1 MTDRLD
7 NRPAQATL
15 ELSGMHCQGC
25 ANNIERA
32 LSKLDGVREA
42 HATFAAEQATVAYDS
57 ARIDPAALVAAV
69 EAAGYRARL
78 AETVTPE
85 DRSDQAELAARA
97 ARRRLVIAWAFA
109 GPAMAAMLVHMAF
122 HVAGH
127 GTSRLVF
134 DAAMTLLALPVLFW
148 AGSATFSSAFRSARG
163 LAPNMDVLIVLGSL
177 AALVTGP
184 LYLAGLIGAS
194 FAAVGAMIMAF
205 HLTGRHLEAK
215 ARGRASRAIRELLE
229 LGAKTARVERD
240 GSEIDLP
247 IAQLQVGD
255 VMIVR
260 PGEKIPTDGQVV
272 SGHSSVDESMVSGES
287 APVEK
292 AESDDVVGA
301 TVNQRGSLRVRA
313 TRIGSDTF
321 LAQVV
326 RLVRQAQGS
335 RTEIQ
340 AFADRVTIWFVP
352 AVVVLSLLTF
362 AAWAAL
368 PEPMGRLA
376 DWARPVLW
384 WLPAAGETGR
394 WAMATFAAIA
404 VLVIACPCALGLAT
418 PTALMVAG
426 GLGARSGL
434 LIRSGNA
441 LEQMGR
447 ATTVVLDKTGTLTVG
462 RPAVTELVP
471 AAGVSEE
478 ELLQAAATAERRSE
492 HPLASAIL
500 SAAEQRGLTLGETED
515 FQAVP
520 GEGVRADQASGQ
532 TIRVGSREL
541 VEQDGADCVPL
552 DGAFAELQDR
562 GRTAMFVARGRVLLG
577 VVAVADA
584 LKPGAAEVV
593 TELRAMGIE
602 VAMVTGDN
610 QRTAEAVA
618 REAGI
623 DRIMAEVRP
632 AEKAREIQ
640 RLRSLARGPVVMVGD
655 GINDAPALAA
665 ADVGVALGT
674 GTDIAI
680 ESSGI
685 TLTSGDLAGLVRAV
699 RLSRATLRVVRQNL
713 AWAFGYN
720 LVAIPLAVLGLLHPV
735 IAEAAMALSSITVV
749 GNSLRLRRRKF

>member
-1 MTDRLD
+1 MDGRAD
-7 NRPAQATL
+7 NRDEHVTL

-32 LSKLDGVREA
+32 LSRLDGVREA
-42 HATFAAEQATVAYDS
+42 RVTFAAEQATVTYDP
-57 ARIDPAALVAAV
+57 ARLDAAALVAAV
-69 EAAGYRARL
+69 EAAGYQARL
-78 AETVTPE
+78 ADTAAPGIRADEV
-85 DRSDQAELAARA
+85 ELAARI
-97 ARRRLVIAWAFA
+97 ARRRLVIAWAFT
-109 GPAMAAMLVHMAF
+109 GPVMVAMLVHMAF
-122 HVAGH
+122 HVVGH
-127 GTSRLVF
+127 GAAMLVF
-134 DAAMTLLALPVLFW
+134 EAAMAALALPVLFW
-148 AGSATFSSAFRSARG
+148 AGSATLASAFRSARG
-163 LAPNMDVLIVLGSL
+163 LTPNMDVLIVLGSL

-184 LYLAGLIGAS
+184 LYLAGLIGTS
-194 FAAVGAMIMAF
+194 FAGVAAMIMAF

-240 GSEIDLP
+240 GGEVDVPVSELQIDE
-247 IAQLQVGD
+247 

-260 PGEKIPTDGQVV
+260 PGEKIPTDGTVL

-292 AESDDVVGA
+292 IEGDEVVGA

-313 TRIGSDTF
+313 AKIGSDTF

-340 AFADRVTIWFVP
+340 AFADRVTVWFVP
-352 AVVVLSLLTF
+352 AVVLLATVTF

-368 PEPMGRLA
+368 PGPMGRLA

-384 WLPAAGETGR
+384 WLPAAGEAGR

-441 LEQMGR
+441 LELMGR
-447 ATTVVLDKTGTLTVG
+447 ADTIVLDKTGTLTVG

-471 AAGVSEE
+471 AAGVTES
-478 ELLQAAATAERRSE
+478 ELLAAAATAERRSE
-492 HPLASAIL
+492 HPLASAVL
-500 SAAEQRGLTLGETED
+500 SAAESRGLALGETAD
-515 FQAVP
+515 FEAIP
-520 GEGVRADQASGQ
+520 GEGVRVVLTAGE

-552 DGAFAELQDR
+552 DAAFAELQDR
-562 GRTAMFVARGRVLLG
+562 GRTAMFVARGGQLLG

-584 LKPGAAEVV
+584 LKSGAAAAVA
-593 TELRAMGIE
+593 ELKAMGMA

-610 QRTAEAVA
+610 QRTAEAIA

-623 DRIMAEVRP
+623 DRVMAEVRP
-632 AEKAREIQ
+632 AEKAREIE
-640 RLRSLARGPVVMVGD
+640 RLRHLARGPVVMVGD

-685 TLTSGDLAGLVRAV
+685 TLTSGDLGGLVRAV
-699 RLSRATLRVVRQNL
+699 RLSRATMRVVRQNL

-720 LVAIPLAVLGLLHPV
+720 LVAIPVAVLGLLHPL
-735 IAEAAMALSSITVV
+735 IAEAAMAASSITVV